1 MHQDVSND
9 CVDIIAC
16 LEQIRRRFHCN
27 AHPSLGF
34 GTLIYSPVRNNFPT
48 TALYAMYLAN
58 GCSVDRWDREV
69 GSFNLP
75 HLDGF
80 KPLVWLL
87 PISMAIVCLHSSF
100 RHVLFEENCVLF
112 QIFVFETS
120 ANLIHMQFWQQQYC
134 VKHSLFVTHCKT
146 LYNFLLCV
154 QQLQTVCMRALALS
168 FLSTH
173 TYALPPLLLRTTA
186 LLPTPPQRTADSPCK
201 WSDTPPSPHC
211 NRLKG
216 IRHSDLFSCQSR
228 ESLPL
233 LRGPMCHQH
242 HQDSPSSA
250 AEQTTKKHCTF
261 LLHCNSVAVLLSGKC
276 TMTWQ
281 ATCTLS
287 LTFNQFRDLF
297 AIS

>member
-1 MHQDVSND
+1 
-9 CVDIIAC
+9 
-16 LEQIRRRFHCN
+16 
-27 AHPSLGF
+27 
-34 GTLIYSPVRNNFPT
+34 
-48 TALYAMYLAN
+48 MYLPN

-100 RHVLFEENCVLF
+100 RHVLFEENSVFF

-120 ANLIHMQFWQQQYC
+120 ANLIHIRFWQQQCC
-134 VKHSLFVTHCKT
+134 VKHSLFVTHCKS
-146 LYNFLLCV
+146 LYNFLLYVHHGCK
-154 QQLQTVCMRALALS
+154 QSAWEHWHYRS
-168 FLSTH
+168 FQHTH
-173 TYALPPLLLRTTA
+173 TPFLHYCSVPQLSYPIR
-186 LLPTPPQRTADSPCK
+186 PTRTADSPCK
-201 WSDTPPSPHC
+201 WSDTPRSPHC

-228 ESLPL
+228 ESLRL

-250 AEQTTKKHCTF
+250 AEQRTKEHCTF
-261 LLHCNSVAVLLSGKC
+261 LLHCNSVAVLLSCKC

-281 ATCTLS
+281 APCTLI